1 MKPPQY
7 PQLTFRLAASMNRD
21 LAMVARIRSR
31 TKSECVREALKL
43 YCRLYLRNQVVE
55 GDETLI

>member
-1 MKPPQY
+1 
-7 PQLTFRLAASMNRD
+7 MNRD

-43 YCRLYLRNQVVE
+43 YCKLYLHQRVVE
-55 GDETLI
+55 GDETFIQITAK